1 MAKNVSRG
9 VGGKE
14 AKEEFEI
21 LSKILKTMEEGKDV
35 RAGHWSAA
43 EIEVINRYQLL
54 SAKPVV
60 YLCNL
65 SEKNYILRKDPMY
78 FLVPLS
84 SVGWSRC
91 ARRWRCWVSRSW

>member
-78 FLVPLS
+78 FLVSLS
-84 SVGWSRC
+84 SVGWTRC
-91 ARRWRCWVSRSW
+91 ARRWRRWA

>member
-14 AKEEFEI
+14 AKEEFDI

-65 SEKNYILRKDPMY
+65 SEKNYILRKDPMWDRDAI
-78 FLVPLS
+78 S
-84 SVGWSRC
+84 SVGWTRC
-91 ARRWRCWVSRSW
+91 ARRWRRWA

>member
-1 MAKNVSRG
+1 M
-9 VGGKE
+9 
-14 AKEEFEI
+14 
-21 LSKILKTMEEGKDV
+21 

-78 FLVPLS
+78 FLVSLS
-84 SVGWSRC
+84 SVGWTRC
-91 ARRWRCWVSRSW
+91 ARRWRRWVSRSW